1 MKQNR
6 VTVQVVVIVGGG
18 SAFLKSKQKLSP
30 SPSEDSKLTLEEP
43 SFEIVREADSLDFLE
58 DGSLTDN
65 KEADE
70 KKLKHSVSLGES
82 GFDKLT
88 KSKRFASLQESL
100 LSLKNEMDLSNNEA
114 KSPNTSA
121 PLGLRGI
128 LREKPSPPVKLW
140 DVDPLLLTSK
150 GDLFPGTS
158 MCFLFVD
165 FISCHKHLSFSF
177 ASVICDDK
185 KFGMWIISSFAI
197 LLQLQIIML

>member
-1 MKQNR
+1 MTTKKEYSVKRNR
-6 VTVQVVVIVGGG
+6 LTVQVVVIVGGG

-82 GFDKLT
+82 GFDTLT

-114 KSPNTSA
+114 KSPSMSA

-158 MCFLFVD
+158 MIFFSWV
-165 FISCHKHLSFSF
+165 LS
-177 ASVICDDK
+177 AVINTYHSLSLALSYNDK
-185 KFGMWIISSFAI
+185 I
-197 LLQLQIIML
+197 LGV